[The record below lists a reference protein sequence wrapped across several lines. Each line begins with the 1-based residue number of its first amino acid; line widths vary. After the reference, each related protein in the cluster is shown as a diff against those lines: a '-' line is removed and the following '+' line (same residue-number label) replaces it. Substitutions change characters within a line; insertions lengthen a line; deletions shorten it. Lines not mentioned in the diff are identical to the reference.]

1 MYNLLCKKKESI
13 TFFALIMGLLF
24 TKSPDFIN
32 VFLIIF
38 VFANLI
44 LLLNCLKNIYIYQR
58 NESYYY

>member
-1 MYNLLCKKKESI
+1 MNNLFFKKKQSI

-24 TKSPDFIN
+24 TKSPDFLN

-38 VFANLI
+38 VFGNLF

-58 NESYYY
+58 NENYYF